1 MAFLL
6 SVSTNALATA
16 ARQSVRILL
25 WQALWIG
32 ALATIFAVTLGTKAA
47 VSALVGGGIG
57 LVWTVYMALV
67 LFKHSLTYG
76 VRLSAISFFA
86 GWLFKVVVTV
96 SLLVIA
102 LRSKALTPL
111 FVLAGLFGA
120 MVALLVVV
128 CVREASMRMTLMA
141 SESGGDHGGGLSGYI
156 AHHLTHLASDK
167 QSGLFDISVVHWD
180 TLFFSLLCAA
190 IVLLAFGLAARR
202 ATAGVPGKFQS
213 AVEMLVEMVDEQAKT
228 LVKGKLTYIAPLALT
243 VFAWVTLMNAIDL
256 LPVDWLPSAAH
267 KAVGVEYLRPLPTAD
282 INATLGMAVGTLL
295 LVFYY
300 SLKIKGPAG
309 WAHELVMAPF
319 GMVKLSANPLTWIGA
334 LLLAVANLGMNI
346 VEYVAAR
353 CRTACVCTATC
364 TPASSSSS

>member
-1 MAFLL
+1 
-6 SVSTNALATA
+6 
-16 ARQSVRILL
+16 
-25 WQALWIG
+25 
-32 ALATIFAVTLGTKAA
+32 
-47 VSALVGGGIG
+47 
-57 LVWTVYMALV
+57 
-67 LFKHSLTYG
+67 
-76 VRLSAISFFA
+76 
-86 GWLFKVVVTV
+86 
-96 SLLVIA
+96 
-102 LRSKALTPL
+102 
-111 FVLAGLFGA
+111 
-120 MVALLVVV
+120 
-128 CVREASMRMTLMA
+128 MRMTLMA

-267 KAVGVEYLRPLPTAD
+267 KVVGVEYLRPLPTAD

-309 WAHELVMAPF
+309 WAHELVTAPF

-334 LLLAVANLGMNI
+334 LLLAAANLGMNI
-346 VEYVAAR
+346 VEYIG
-353 CRTACVCTATC
+353 RTLSHGMRLYGNMYAGELIFFLIAGLGGSLTVVGVVMHLITGTAWAIFHILIVLLQAFIFMMLTLVYIGQ
-364 TPASSSSS
+364 AHEHH

>member
-1 MAFLL
+1 
-6 SVSTNALATA
+6 
-16 ARQSVRILL
+16 
-25 WQALWIG
+25 
-32 ALATIFAVTLGTKAA
+32 
-47 VSALVGGGIG
+47 
-57 LVWTVYMALV
+57 
-67 LFKHSLTYG
+67 
-76 VRLSAISFFA
+76 
-86 GWLFKVVVTV
+86 
-96 SLLVIA
+96 
-102 LRSKALTPL
+102 
-111 FVLAGLFGA
+111 
-120 MVALLVVV
+120 
-128 CVREASMRMTLMA
+128 MRMTLMA

-167 QSGLFDISVVHWD
+167 QTGLFDLSVVHWD

-190 IVLLAFGLAARR
+190 IVLVAFGVAARR

-309 WAHELVMAPF
+309 WAHELVTAPF

-334 LLLAVANLGMNI
+334 LLLAAANLGMNI
-346 VEYVAAR
+346 VEYIG
-353 CRTACVCTATC
+353 RTLSHGMRLYGNMYAGELIFFLIAGLGGSLTVVGVVMHLITGTAWAIFHILIVLLQAFIFMMLTL
-364 TPASSSSS
+364 AYIGQAHEQH

>member
-1 MAFLL
+1 
-6 SVSTNALATA
+6 
-16 ARQSVRILL
+16 
-25 WQALWIG
+25 
-32 ALATIFAVTLGTKAA
+32 
-47 VSALVGGGIG
+47 
-57 LVWTVYMALV
+57 
-67 LFKHSLTYG
+67 
-76 VRLSAISFFA
+76 
-86 GWLFKVVVTV
+86 
-96 SLLVIA
+96 
-102 LRSKALTPL
+102 
-111 FVLAGLFGA
+111 
-120 MVALLVVV
+120 
-128 CVREASMRMTLMA
+128 MRMTLMA

-256 LPVDWLPSAAH
+256 LPVDWLPTAAH
-267 KAVGVEYLRPLPTAD
+267 QAVGVEYLRPLPTAD

-309 WAHELVMAPF
+309 WAHELVTAPF

-334 LLLAVANLGMNI
+334 LLLAAANLGMNI
-346 VEYVAAR
+346 VEYVG
-353 CRTACVCTATC
+353 RTLSHGMRLYGNMYAGELIFFLIAGLGGSLTVVGVVMHLITGTAWAIFHILIVLLQAFIFMMLTLVYIGQ
-364 TPASSSSS
+364 AHEHH

>member
-1 MAFLL
+1 
-6 SVSTNALATA
+6 
-16 ARQSVRILL
+16 
-25 WQALWIG
+25 
-32 ALATIFAVTLGTKAA
+32 
-47 VSALVGGGIG
+47 
-57 LVWTVYMALV
+57 
-67 LFKHSLTYG
+67 
-76 VRLSAISFFA
+76 
-86 GWLFKVVVTV
+86 
-96 SLLVIA
+96 
-102 LRSKALTPL
+102 
-111 FVLAGLFGA
+111 
-120 MVALLVVV
+120 
-128 CVREASMRMTLMA
+128 MRMTLMA

-167 QSGLFDISVVHWD
+167 QTGLFDLSVVHWD

-190 IVLLAFGLAARR
+190 IVLVAFGVAARR

-309 WAHELVMAPF
+309 WAHELVTAPF

-334 LLLAVANLGMNI
+334 LLLAAANLGMNI
-346 VEYVAAR
+346 VEYVG
-353 CRTACVCTATC
+353 RTLSHGMRLYGNMYAGELIFFLIAGLGGSLTVVGVVMHLITGTAWAIFHILIVLLQAFIFMMLTLVYIGQ
-364 TPASSSSS
+364 AHEHH